1 MRTLARSL
9 SLSLVA
15 LLVAVGAL
23 AAHDMFLRPAQHF
36 VEPNSSVLIRLL
48 NGTFSSSA
56 NSITRDRLLD
66 VAIVS
71 PTGRVK
77 LDTAQW
83 SVAGDTSTF
92 TLRATTPGTYV
103 LGASTRP
110 RILALPG
117 KEFNAY
123 LADDG
128 IPDELAARTRE
139 GRLEEGS
146 RERYHKHVKALVQ
159 VGDTPDSGYS
169 AVLGYP
175 AEIIPLQNPYAL
187 KVGATLA
194 LRLLVGGKPIGG
206 QLVQYGGRTPS
217 EARVTQRSVRSAA
230 NGVARIPLDRVGTLL
245 REVHRHAAPGQRP
258 RRQLRVALGDAHV
271 RDSLGV
277 NEQGRPRWAPLARS
291 TRRRRDACQLVG

>member
-9 SLSLVA
+9 SLAAVA
-15 LLVAVGAL
+15 VLAAVGAL
-23 AAHDMFLRPAQHF
+23 AAHDMFLRPVQLF
-36 VEPNSSVLIRLL
+36 VEPNSSVLVRLL

-56 NSITRDRLLD
+56 NPIARDRLLD

-71 PTGRVK
+71 PTGRIK
-77 LDTAQW
+77 LDTAAW
-83 SVAGDTSTF
+83 SVAGDTSSF
-92 TLRATTPGTYV
+92 LLNTTAPGTYV

-110 RILALPG
+110 RVLALPG

-159 VGDTPDSGYS
+159 VGDTPDDGYS
-169 AVLGYP
+169 VVLGYP

-187 KVGATLA
+187 RVGATLDV
-194 LRLLVGGKPIGG
+194 RLLVGGKPIGG
-206 QLVQYGGRTPS
+206 QFVQYGGRTPS
-217 EARVTQRSVRSAA
+217 EGRVTQHSIRSAA
-230 NGVARIPLDRVGTLL
+230 NGIARIPLDRTGTYY
-245 REVHRHAAPGQRP
+245 VKFIDM
-258 RRQLRVALGDAHV
+258 RRLSRDPDANYE
-271 RDSLGV
+271 S
-277 NEQGRPRWAPLARS
+277 RWATLTFAVR
-291 TRRRRDACQLVG
+291 